1 MQTFATFEDIEAWK
15 MARIL
20 TRQVY
25 AMTATAAIKKDY
37 ALSDQIRRA
46 AVSVQANIA
55 EGSERDGRLEF
66 ARYLLI
72 ARGSAGEI
80 RSHLYVA
87 LDTGLI
93 TEEEFHELYQRAW
106 RITKMLGNLIVFL
119 RRSGP
124 ARQQRS

>member
-106 RITKMLGNLIVFL
+106 RITKMLSNLIVFL